1 MRKRLVISLAV
12 VVSLLA
18 FGAVGV
24 YAYDASR
31 DDLIANGVT
40 IAGFDVGG
48 MRAGEARSLLES
60 RLADPVSRPLTVEA
74 EERRFTLSAQRA
86 RIEIDVEGMVQDAL
100 GRSRDGSMVARTV
113 RGLTGGSVDESVEA
127 EVAWSETAV
136 DRLVRRVKKRV
147 DRDAENAEVSFS
159 ASGIEQVEGRNGLAV
174 RGKELTRAINEELG
188 DPEADRV
195 VSART
200 KVTKPDV
207 TTDELAAK
215 NPDVIIINRG
225 GFQLRHYENLELV
238 ETYRI
243 AVGQVGLETPAGLY
257 HIQNKAVDPAWHVPN
272 SDWAGDLA
280 GQVIPGGRADNPLK
294 ARWMG
299 IYNGAGIH
307 GTDAVGS
314 LGTAASHGCIRMA
327 IPEVKDLFSK
337 VEVGAPVYIA

>member
-1 MRKRLVISLAV
+1 MRHRIVISLAV
-12 VVSLLA
+12 VIVLLV

-31 DDLIANGVT
+31 DDLIAKGVT
-40 IAGFDVGG
+40 IAGFEVGG
-48 MRAGEARSLLES
+48 MRAGEARELLER
-60 RLADPVSRPLTVEA
+60 RLADPVSRPITVEV

-100 GRSRDGSMVARTV
+100 ERSRDGSVVSRTL

-127 EVAWSETAV
+127 EVAWSRTAV

-147 DRDAENAEVSFS
+147 DRDAKNAAVSFS
-159 ASGIEQVEGRNGLAV
+159 SAGIERVEGHTGLAV
-174 RGKELTRAINEELG
+174 RGKELTRAINAELG

-195 VSART
+195 VRGRT
-200 KVTKPDV
+200 KVTQPDV
-207 TTDELAAK
+207 TSDELAAQ
-215 NPDVIIINRG
+215 NPDVIIVDRG
-225 GFQLRHYENLELV
+225 SFRLRHYENLKLAK
-238 ETYRI
+238 TYRI

-257 HIQNKAVDPAWHVPN
+257 HIQNKAIDPAWHVPN

-280 GQVIPGGRADNPLK
+280 GKVIPGGRSDNPLK

-307 GTDAVGS
+307 GTDAVNS

-327 IPEVKDLFSK
+327 IPEVKDLFEK
-337 VEVGAPVYIA
+337 VDVGTPVYIA

>member
-1 MRKRLVISLAV
+1 MRNRIVISLAV
-12 VVSLLA
+12 VIALLV

-31 DDLIANGVT
+31 DDLIAKGVT
-40 IAGFDVGG
+40 IANFDVGG
-48 MRAGEARSLLES
+48 MRAGEARELLER
-60 RLADPVSRPLTVEA
+60 RLADPVSRPVTVEV

-100 GRSRDGSMVARTV
+100 ERSRDGSVVSRTM
-113 RGLTGGSVDESVEA
+113 RGLFGGRVDESVGA
-127 EVAWSETAV
+127 EVAWSRTAV

-147 DRDAENAEVSFS
+147 DRDAKNARVSFS
-159 ASGIEQVEGRNGLAV
+159 PAGIERVEGHTGLAV
-174 RGKELTRAINEELG
+174 RGKELTRAINAELG
-188 DPEADRV
+188 DPESDRV
-195 VSART
+195 VRGRT
-200 KVTKPDV
+200 KVTRPDV
-207 TTDELAAK
+207 TSDELAAQ
-215 NPDVIIINRG
+215 NPDVIIVDRANFR
-225 GFQLRHYENLELV
+225 LRHYENLKLV
-238 ETYRI
+238 KTYRI

-280 GQVIPGGRADNPLK
+280 GKVIPGGRSDNPLK

-299 IYNGAGIH
+299 IYDGAGIH
-307 GTDAVGS
+307 GTDAVSS

-327 IPEVKDLFSK
+327 IPEVKDLFDK